1 MYETLIPTMAPVVLK
16 ATLLLIAGFAAAG
29 ILRNRP
35 ASHRAAVW
43 QAALLAAVLLPALSL
58 FLPAWRIAIP
68 SAADPAILQ
77 ISVLA
82 SSGTGTWPTQTW
94 ILVPIWALG
103 FLVVAARTVLGNW
116 VMWQAVK
123 AGSRREILAAANGSK
138 IPIIVSPRIHTPLL
152 WGVRKPYILV
162 PEGWEFRSAAERAL
176 VLAHET
182 AHANR
187 RDSHFQFVAQIAC
200 AMYWFHPMIWFAA
213 ASLRRESEIAC
224 DDAVLGTGA
233 RATAYADVLLEAASA
248 FGATGI
254 VAPVTLAMA
263 RPSQI
268 QSRIRSVLATGV
280 ERAPLGR
287 RGAALAVMFA
297 LIAMAPLA
305 AMQSGGEDE
314 TVYKITSDITPPHPT
329 YKPEPSY
336 TQDAKEAR
344 VEGSVTLK
352 IVIDR
357 EGRVSRTEIVRG
369 LHPGLDE
376 SALETVRTW
385 IFEPA
390 RKAGKPVIV
399 FANVEV
405 NFRLL

>member
-1 MYETLIPTMAPVVLK
+1 
-16 ATLLLIAGFAAAG
+16 
-29 ILRNRP
+29 
-35 ASHRAAVW
+35 
-43 QAALLAAVLLPALSL
+43 
-58 FLPAWRIAIP
+58 
-68 SAADPAILQ
+68 
-77 ISVLA
+77 
-82 SSGTGTWPTQTW
+82 
-94 ILVPIWALG
+94 
-103 FLVVAARTVLGNW
+103 
-116 VMWQAVK
+116 MWQAVK
-123 AGSRREILAAANGSK
+123 AGSRRGMIDANGNE
-138 IPIIVSPRIHTPLL
+138 IPVIASPRIHTPLL

-162 PEGWEFRSAAERAL
+162 PAGWELRSASERAL
-176 VLAHET
+176 ILAHET

-187 RDSHFQFVAQIAC
+187 LDSHFQVLAQIAC

-224 DDAVLGTGA
+224 DDAVLRTGV
-233 RATAYADVLLEAASA
+233 RATTYAGVLLEAASA

-268 QSRIRSVLATGV
+268 QSRIRSVLASDV
-280 ERAPLGR
+280 KRAPLGR
-287 RGAALAVMFA
+287 RGAALAVMFV
-297 LIAMAPLA
+297 LIAMVPLA
-305 AMQSGGEDE
+305 AMQSGSEDE
-314 TVYKITSDITPPHPT
+314 TVYKITADIAPPHPT

-336 TQDAKEAR
+336 TQEAKEAHI
-344 VEGSVTLK
+344 EGSVMLE

-357 EGRVSRTEIVRG
+357 EGRVRRAEIVRG

-399 FANVEV
+399 SANVEV